1 MNIKVSLWIMIIT
14 MIAILTIAC
23 SSDPETTPTSA
34 ASESSPQPTAT
45 QNLAT
50 ATQMPEP
57 TPEPT
62 ATPIPTYPMTVTDMM
77 RQSIEITSKPER
89 IVSISPTA
97 TEMLYAVGGLAVG
110 RDAGSTFKEVIDLPS
125 VGGAYNPSVEAI
137 IALEPDL
144 ILIEALTQGHLTQ
157 MLASLQ
163 VPIAAVRATSV
174 QDVKDGLTLVGTIV
188 DQNNQAE
195 EAITSIETKISS
207 AMETQRNAHSVLIL
221 IADAEHNTYAAMPES
236 YPGEI
241 ANSMNLSNVAAGLEQ
256 SGPYPGFTI
265 FSPEQAITSN
275 PDIILAISPAPA
287 PAPPL
292 SSMLPMIPGYN
303 SLSALTQ
310 GRVAEIDPD
319 LFLSAPGPRIADAIV
334 ELGTI
339 LDSMGFSQET

>member
-1 MNIKVSLWIMIIT
+1 

-62 ATPIPTYPMTVTDMM
+62 ATPIPTYPMPVTDMM
-77 RQSIEITSKPER
+77 RQSIEITSKPAR

-207 AMETQRNAHSVLIL
+207 AMETV
-221 IADAEHNTYAAMPES
+221 S
-236 YPGEI
+236 YTHLTLP
-241 ANSMNLSNVAAGLEQ
+241 
-256 SGPYPGFTI
+256 
-265 FSPEQAITSN
+265 TS
-275 PDIILAISPAPA
+275 
-287 PAPPL
+287 
-292 SSMLPMIPGYN
+292 
-303 SLSALTQ
+303 
-310 GRVAEIDPD
+310 D
-319 LFLSAPGPRIADAIV
+319 LV
-334 ELGTI
+334 
-339 LDSMGFSQET
+339 